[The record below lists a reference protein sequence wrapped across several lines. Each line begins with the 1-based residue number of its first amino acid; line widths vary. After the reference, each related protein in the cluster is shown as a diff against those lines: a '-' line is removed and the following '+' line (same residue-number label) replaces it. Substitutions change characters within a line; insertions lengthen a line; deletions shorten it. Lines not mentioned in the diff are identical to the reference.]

1 MLEATGVAQTHETTQ
16 IEDRSIY
23 LWLPLDAFVGFF
35 SLMGLFETLFIIDS
49 LNKVGSSASATL
61 GKMGFDLMQGYTSI
75 AVGYFSII
83 SAVPLIAVKGLWIYS
98 NGEELVAHS
107 FCSVVATVGLSL
119 AHLTAWEAFSGP
131 DGPTLPFDINLAI
144 ISTTAWL
151 WSLSAFVSCLLTNPT
166 QHQQK

>member
-49 LNKVGSSASATL
+49 LNK
-61 GKMGFDLMQGYTSI
+61 GYTSI

-107 FCSVVATVGLSL
+107 FCSVVATVGLGL